1 MFFTGLLLLCFI
13 IIFLFLISYWLGE
26 RRWKQNELL
35 LKQEKDL
42 QSLAESKIKDD
53 IAFKD
58 ELIERAEYFV
68 NLQENKNKLEL
79 EYINDLKQEK
89 IKLEKELKDIHNNM
103 IPTREQLDT
112 WLFTLQ
118 ADNRLSSKDYQK
130 IIKLYDVKRI
140 YPGGKL

>member
-13 IIFLFLISYWLGE
+13 LIFIFLVSYWLGE
-26 RRWKQNELL
+26 RRCKQNELL
-35 LKQEKDL
+35 IKQEKDL
-42 QSLAESKIKDD
+42 QSLEESKIKDE

-89 IKLEKELKDIHNNM
+89 IKLEKELEDTRNNM

-118 ADNRLSSKDYQK
+118 ADNRLSNKECQK
-130 IIKLYDVKRI
+130 IIKLYDIKRI